1 MFVLRSCGAPGMT
14 RTCDVLVRSQ
24 PTFPNSLIAIKFNLS
39 TKNTPRGGL
48 FSRELTFWF
57 LPRRSVRN
65 SVLGEAWHRLRQVRN
80 EPLPATLP
88 YTWSAKGRQ
97 DFGTIANDDATG
109 GQIHCNVSAAPVA
122 DGKTTLSIPSEIQ
135 MSANSCE
142 T

>member
-1 MFVLRSCGAPGMT
+1 LHVPSMSVARAAVPGAPES
-14 RTCDVLVRSQ
+14 RL
-24 PTFPNSLIAIKFNLS
+24 
-39 TKNTPRGGL
+39 GL

-109 GQIHCNVSAAPVA
+109 GQIHCNVSAGACRRWKNNAV
-122 DGKTTLSIPSEIQ
+122 DTLRNPDVSQFLRNIIPRP
-135 MSANSCE
+135 